1 MNTKTRVLLA
11 PTTEAWEARV
21 RESFDDTLNGE
32 LKSWGDETLGGAD
45 TAAMLTAIE
54 DHGAGVVV
62 LGPGLDSEPALEIAA
77 TLDRER
83 PDLCVLL
90 VADPTPDLYRQAL
103 RCGVRDIVDPDAE
116 LHEVRAAFDTAIE
129 MATRRHHQST
139 TTAEAETTRV
149 IAVVSPKGGAGKT
162 AISSNLTIGLAAI
175 APGDTVIVDLDV
187 QFGDVGNALRL
198 APEYTITDAVR
209 VGDALDVTTLKAYLT
224 SHPSG
229 AYALCAPETPA
240 DADLISIEDVTRI
253 LRLLAAEFRF
263 VVIDTGAGLDEHTL
277 ASIEHASDIV
287 LVCGTDVASARAV
300 RKEIETFDL
309 LGLTTQRRH
318 LALNRADA
326 RVGLTVEDIETT
338 VGMTMS
344 VAIPSSR
351 SVPLSMNQGIPLLE
365 GAQKSPV
372 SRSLGELVNRLAG
385 DTAAKQDAQS
395 PSLRRR
401 RKETR

>member
-1 MNTKTRVLLA
+1 MRVLLA
-11 PTTEAWEARV
+11 PTIETWEARV

-32 LKSWGDETLGGAD
+32 LKSWGDETLGG
-45 TAAMLTAIE
+45 TNTTEMLAAIE

-62 LGPGLDSEPALEIAA
+62 LGPGLASEPALEIAA

-90 VADPTPDLYRQAL
+90 IADPTPELYRKAL
-103 RCGVRDIVDPDAE
+103 RAGVRDIVNPDAA
-116 LHEVRAAFDTAIE
+116 LPDVRAAFDAAIE
-129 MATRRHHQST
+129 MATLRHHQTAAT
-139 TTAEAETTRV
+139 TEAETDATRV

-162 AISSNLTIGLAAI
+162 AISSNLTVGLAAI

-187 QFGDVGNALRL
+187 QFGDVGNAMRL

-209 VGDALDVTTLKAYLT
+209 VGDGLDATTLKAYLT
-224 SHPSG
+224 PHPSG

-240 DADLISIEDVTRI
+240 DADLISIEDVARI

-351 SVPLSMNQGIPLLE
+351 AVPLSMNQGIPLLE

-385 DTAAKQDAQS
+385 DTAAKHDAQS
-395 PSLRRR
+395 QGLRRR

>member
-1 MNTKTRVLLA
+1 MNSATRLLLA

-21 RESFDDTLNGE
+21 RASFDDTLNGE
-32 LKSWGDETLGGAD
+32 LKSWGDETLGEGDA
-45 TAAMLTAIE
+45 TAMLAAIE

-62 LGPGLDSEPALEIAA
+62 LGPGLESEPALEIAS

-90 VADPTPDLYRQAL
+90 VADPTPELYRQAL
-103 RCGVRDIVDPDAE
+103 RAGVRDIVDPDAG
-116 LHEVRAAFDTAIE
+116 LPEVRAAFDAAIE
-129 MATRRHHQST
+129 TATRRHRQT
-139 TTAEAETTRV
+139 ETETETPRV

-162 AISSNLTIGLAAI
+162 AISSNLAIGLAAV

-198 APEYTITDAVR
+198 APEHTITDAVR
-209 VGDALDVTTLKAYLT
+209 VGDALDATTLKAYLT
-224 SHPSG
+224 PHPSG
-229 AYALCAPETPA
+229 VYALCAPETPA
-240 DADLISIEDVTRI
+240 DADLVSIEDVARI
-253 LRLLAAEFRF
+253 LRLLVDEFRF

-318 LALNRADA
+318 LALNRSDA
-326 RVGLTVEDIETT
+326 RVGLTVDDIETT
-338 VGMTMS
+338 VGMTIS

-351 SVPLSMNQGIPLLE
+351 AVPLSMNQGIPLLE

-385 DTAAKQDAQS
+385 DTAAKQSAQS
-395 PSLRRR
+395 PSLRRK
-401 RKETR
+401 RKEAR